1 MGMGTSDSDTDSRGV
16 VSISPGVLATI
27 VSLTAQAVPGVARL
41 GTSGVGRIFGRDDPA
56 SGVRVQV
63 KDEAVW
69 ADVYLVVDAGRN
81 MYEVG
86 TQVQRE
92 VTKAVMK
99 MVGMPVQEVN
109 IFVQDVA

>member
-1 MGMGTSDSDTDSRGV
+1 MSTKTTENARLGTVT
-16 VSISPGVLATI
+16 IAPGVLATI

-41 GTSGVGRIFGRDDPA
+41 SSSGVTRFLGRDDVT
-56 SGVRVQV
+56 SGVRVQI

-69 ADVYLVVDAGRN
+69 ADVYLVVEPGRN

-86 TQVQRE
+86 SQVQKE
-92 VTKAVMK
+92 VSKAVMQ

-109 IFVQDVA
+109 VYIQDVA